1 MKAYQVIAQKHNL
14 PVNLVRQVYESYL
27 KLIHTKARETAEILK
42 TKETL
47 TPDDLNYNRG
57 DYCFY
62 LRYLGKY
69 FINYKA
75 YLKWKSKISKQL
87 NQDLIT

>member
-1 MKAYQVIAQKHNL
+1 ME
-14 PVNLVRQVYESYL
+14 VYYEL
-27 KLIHTKARETAEILK
+27 ANQELLTEDEI
-42 TKETL
+42 
-47 TPDDLNYNRG
+47 NYNRG

-75 YLKWKSKISKQL
+75 YRKWKSKISKK
-87 NQDLIT
+87 

>member
-14 PVNLVRQVYESYL
+14 SVNTVRQIYESYL
-27 KLIHTKARETAEILK
+27 KLIYTKAKETAEKLK
-42 TKETL
+42 TEETL
-47 TPDDLNYNRG
+47 TSDELNYNRG

-75 YLKWKSKISKQL
+75 YLQWKLKISKQFS
-87 NQDLIT
+87 QDSTT